1 MKKNKCIADHIA
13 ARSTV
18 VRPETSVFSSGTVL
32 SGLVSVGIEPILALV
47 RTFKFGLFITVLII
61 CCAPAIKAQP
71 AVQSAEN
78 QPGEIKVETGYPVHL
93 FADTLF
99 YVYNRLASLSPV
111 ERAANITTRLH
122 KVFENDQV
130 KPEDFVLQGN
140 GHYMDISCGETV
152 IMSVS
157 EADAEREGVSN
168 VDLAGQYTNKIRE
181 SFVKAREDRGII
193 KTLMRAGLVL
203 LVLGGIYFV
212 IRMIMKGHVWVENKI
227 TLNKEKLLKNLS
239 YKDYTFLTADQEL
252 AVISWF
258 LKIVKWFVIILLVY
272 LLLPLVFSIF
282 PFTRGWAD
290 TLFGFVWKPFSGI
303 MKSVWEYLPNFFTI
317 LVIVFVFRYLIRFV
331 SYVFS
336 EIDAGKLKITGFHE
350 DWAMPTFSIV
360 KFLLYAFMFILIF
373 PYLPGSDSGIFQGVS
388 VFLGLLVSLGSSSAI
403 SNIVAG
409 LVITYMR
416 PFKDGDRIQIGDVS
430 GVVIEKSL
438 LVTRLRTLK
447 NEEITIPNSSVLS
460 GNTTNFS
467 AVARTEGLIIHTTVT
482 IGYDVPWREV
492 QAALLESA
500 ARTSGLLTEKAP
512 FVLQTSLDDF
522 YVAYQLNVYTSLA
535 EAVAPIYS
543 ELHQHIQDVFAE
555 KGIEIMSPHY
565 RAERDGN
572 ESTIPK

>member
-1 MKKNKCIADHIA
+1 MKKNSSIGEMNSVGSAIFRSGKISIVVIALVMNCIA
-13 ARSTV
+13 
-18 VRPETSVFSSGTVL
+18 
-32 SGLVSVGIEPILALV
+32 
-47 RTFKFGLFITVLII
+47 
-61 CCAPAIKAQP
+61 PAFAQQQ
-71 AVQSAEN
+71 AQATES
-78 QPGEIKVETGYPVHL
+78 QPGEIAVEAGYPVHL
-93 FADTLF
+93 FSDTLF
-99 YVYNRLASLSPV
+99 YVYNRLASLAPN
-111 ERAANITTRLH
+111 ERAANISKRLH
-122 KVFENDQV
+122 VVFENDYV
-130 KPEDFVLQGN
+130 KAEDFELQAN
-140 GHYMDISCGETV
+140 GHYMDIICGETV

-157 EADAEREGVSN
+157 EADAQKAGVSN
-168 VDLAGQYTNKIRE
+168 VDLAGQYVNTMKE
-181 SFVKAREDRGII
+181 SFTKARDDRGLL
-193 KTLMRAGLVL
+193 KMLMRTGLVL
-203 LVLGGIYFV
+203 LVLGGIFFI
-212 IRMIMKGHVWVENKI
+212 IRMILKGHVWIENKI
-227 TLNKEKLLKNLS
+227 AANKDKLLKNLT

-258 LKIVKWFVIILLVY
+258 LTLFKWIFVVLMVY

-290 TLFGFVWKPFSGI
+290 TLFGFIWKPFSGI
-303 MKSVWEYLPNFFTI
+303 MKSIWDYLPNFFTI
-317 LVIVFVFRYLIRFV
+317 IVILLVFRYLLKFIG
-331 SYVFS
+331 YIFS
-336 EIDAGKLKITGFHE
+336 EIDAGKLRINGFHE
-350 DWAMPTFSIV
+350 DWAIPTFSIV

-482 IGYDVPWREV
+482 IGYDVPWRDV
-492 QAALLESA
+492 QAALIEA
-500 ARTSGLLTEKAP
+500 ATRTGNLRNDKAP

-522 YVAYQLNVYTSLA
+522 YVAYQLNVFTSEA
-535 EAVAPIYS
+535 EAVAPLYS

-555 KGIEIMSPHY
+555 RGIEIMSPHY

-572 ESTIPK
+572 QITIPGKATNS